1 VQAEIKKTEQQ
12 NNNWAQNK
20 VWPKS
25 FLQTGPDL
33 GRIRPNRIIRQPSWG
48 VWGETWGHAREGLM
62 ANRALPHVL
71 FYLLLHKITRT
82 GMGMEKKLSPSPA
95 NAFTISVH

>member
-48 VWGETWGHAREGLM
+48 CGEKHGGAREKASWPTARCHM
-62 ANRALPHVL
+62 SSSI
-71 FYLLLHKITRT
+71 FF
-82 GMGMEKKLSPSPA
+82 
-95 NAFTISVH
+95 FTK